1 MKVDTMRAIDRLAGV
16 PLCALATLLLRVA
29 ALFARAQPGPARRVL
44 MIELSEMGTTILA
57 APAMKKAREK
67 LGAEL
72 YFAIFKKN
80 VGSLELL
87 GTFPPANVFTI
98 RDTSLATLLVD
109 TLKFLV
115 WTRRNGIDTVIDLE
129 LFSRFTALLT
139 GFSGAARR
147 VGYYRFHNEG
157 LYRGEMLTHRVSY
170 NPHIHIAHN
179 LIALVNA
186 LIVSEPQI
194 PYSKTPVVD
203 DDLKVSLPVP
213 AADGRA
219 AMRERIRTLAG
230 ADPAGHRI
238 VLVNPNASELLPHR
252 RWMPARYAELIARI
266 LSQYQDS
273 LVLITGAP
281 GRTRGSRGAC
291 GAMRSALRVARRP
304 YRSVRIAGA
313 LLTRGLDGDERF
325 RAVALCRRERVA
337 YHRVVR
343 AGDAEALSAARSLA
357 RDLCRDRM
365 LALRQRVEPP
375 QDRLHRQCLHA
386 GDRRRSGLRSGGRG
400 IGRRRCAPLRCEC
413 REGVTFREACARACG
428 PHSLPFGIACLF
440 PPYRRPAGAFT
451 RPSTAGSTRSAI
463 RSAATARSRNSSSS
477 TRCCGRSIG

>member
-1 MKVDTMRAIDRLAGV
+1 MKVDTMRRIDRLAGV
-16 PLCALATLLLRVA
+16 PLCALATLMLRVA
-29 ALFARAQPGPARRVL
+29 ALFARAQPGPVRRVL

-98 RDTSLATLLVD
+98 RDTSIATLLVD
-109 TLKFLV
+109 TLKFLL

-281 GRTRGSRGAC
+281 G
-291 GAMRSALRVARRP
+291 
-304 YRSVRIAGA
+304 
-313 LLTRGLDGDERF
+313 ER
-325 RAVALCRRERVA
+325 AE
-337 YHRVVR
+337 
-343 AGDAEALSAARSLA
+343 AEALARQCGPRCVSLAGHTALSELPALYSHAVLMVTNDSGPSHFAAASGLRTIVLFGPETPKLYQPLGPSRAIYAGIACSPCVSAAN
-357 RDLCRDRM
+357 
-365 LALRQRVEPP
+365 
-375 QDRLHRQCLHA
+375 HRKTACTDNVCMQVIGVDQVFAAVAEEMADA
-386 GDRRRSGLRSGGRG
+386 GARRSG
-400 IGRRRCAPLRCEC
+400 A
-413 REGVTFREACARACG
+413 
-428 PHSLPFGIACLF
+428 
-440 PPYRRPAGAFT
+440 
-451 RPSTAGSTRSAI
+451 
-463 RSAATARSRNSSSS
+463 SAAEA
-477 TRCCGRSIG
+477 